1 MTLKHSMCAT
11 WAAAAALTLAAGAA
25 QANDIEMQSIYQGT
39 LPLLGDSGQNIG
51 PRIAALTNGSVNLIF
66 RNPGEIV
73 AGGEI
78 WDAISTG
85 AIEAAWYS
93 PGFAESV
100 VPSASLFTAFPF
112 GPDVREYTAWWY
124 NGGGGDLYNEIIG
137 EFNVHGELCA
147 ILSPEA
153 SGWFREEINSVEDLQ
168 GLRMRIFGLGAA
180 VMQELGVQAQNLPPA
195 DTMTALNL
203 GTIDAAEIS
212 FPAIDNALGMYEHAS
227 NYYFPGWHQQT
238 SLIVFLMNLDSWNA
252 LEDNERAAIQEV
264 CAANVA
270 LTTAQ
275 GEAIQLEPLAT
286 MVEEHGVTVRRWS
299 DEMLGE
305 FEGAWERVV
314 EQKVAESEEF
324 ARVWEHIQAFR
335 ADYATWAALG
345 YVD

>member
-25 QANDIEMQSIYQGT
+25 QANDIEMQSIYPGT

-212 FPAIDNALGMYEHAS
+212 FPAIDNALGMYEHAEQLLLPRLAS
-227 NYYFPGWHQQT
+227 ADVADRVPDEPRQ
-238 SLIVFLMNLDSWNA
+238 L
-252 LEDNERAAIQEV
+252 ERA
-264 CAANVA
+264 
-270 LTTAQ
+270 
-275 GEAIQLEPLAT
+275 
-286 MVEEHGVTVRRWS
+286 
-299 DEMLGE
+299 
-305 FEGAWERVV
+305 
-314 EQKVAESEEF
+314 
-324 ARVWEHIQAFR
+324 
-335 ADYATWAALG
+335 
-345 YVD
+345 

>member
-1 MTLKHSMCAT
+1 MKRTT
-11 WAAAAALTLAAGAA
+11 FAAAAAICLAAGAA

-39 LPLLGDSGQNIG
+39 LPLLGDGGQAITE
-51 PRIAALTNGSVNLIF
+51 RISALTGGSLNLIF

-73 AGGEI
+73 SGNEI

-100 VPSASLFTAFPF
+100 IPSASLFTAFPF

-124 NGGGGDLYNEIIG
+124 NGGGYELYNEII
-137 EFNVHGELCA
+137 EPFNVHGELCA

-153 SGWFREEINSVEDLQ
+153 SGWFREPIESVEDLQ

-212 FPAIDNALGMYEHAS
+212 FPAIDNALGMYEHAGH
-227 NYYFPGWHQQT
+227 YYFPGWHQQT
-238 SLIVFLMNLDSWNA
+238 SLIVFLMNGDSWEG
-252 LEDNERAAIQEV
+252 LTDQERAAVQEV

-270 LTTAQ
+270 RSTAQ

-286 MVEEHGVTVRRWS
+286 MVEEHGVTVHRWS
-299 DEMLGE
+299 DEMLE
-305 FEGAWERVV
+305 AFEGAWNRVV

-324 ARVWEHIQAFR
+324 ARVWNHIQDFR
-335 ADYATWAALG
+335 AQYATWAELG